1 MIHRILLPHDGTGA
15 SDKALM
21 TAIDLARAFRAE
33 IIMLHVI
40 ENIKA
45 PSTMLSPASF
55 SDRVL
60 VMTTGREAAMEEKL
74 ESSWS
79 LIAREKVFMLTGGDG
94 RDRLKVTAKM
104 MVGRPVA
111 EQILKFCKESPVDII
126 VMGGQRLE
134 GFSKVLALLSVSRK
148 VSEYAYCP
156 VVLVR

>member
-1 MIHRILLPHDGTGA
+1 MIHHILVPHDGTGA

-40 ENIKA
+40 EDIRR
-45 PSTMLSPASF
+45 PPLLLLPASF
-55 SDRVL
+55 SDRTL
-60 VMTTGREAAMEEKL
+60 IMTTGREVAIEEEL
-74 ESSWS
+74 ESRWS

-94 RDRLKVTAKM
+94 RDRLKVTAKVL
-104 MVGRPVA
+104 VGRPVA
-111 EQILKFCKESPVDII
+111 KQILNFCKESPMDMI

-134 GFSKVLALLSVSRK
+134 GFSKVLALASVSRK
-148 VSEYAYCP
+148 ISESAYCP